1 MLVACIFDDQDIS
14 EVEKAEVFVAAARQ
28 RLEGDSAQPQQ
39 AADVSDQ
46 PQGQPEEPAED
57 FRAKMLEIAGLEC
70 GKLIRGAFEHFRDGQ
85 FDIKQ
90 LAPRMEEEVSTLHSW
105 AAQLGKSC
113 KHRGV
118 EVFQRHGGS
127 PLKLSIRPEARRVL
141 QSATVT
147 PVSD

>member
-14 EVEKAEVFVAAARQ
+14 EVEKAEVFVAAAR
-28 RLEGDSAQPQQ
+28 RKLEGDFPEPHQTDEAQAQP
-39 AADVSDQ
+39 DE
-46 PQGQPEEPAED
+46 PGEE

-70 GKLIRGAFEHFRDGQ
+70 GKLIHGAFEHFRDEQ

-90 LAPRMEEEVSTLHSW
+90 LAPQMGEEVATLHSW

-127 PLKLSIRPEARRVL
+127 PLKMSLRPEARQVL
-141 QSATVT
+141 QSAAVADTT
-147 PVSD
+147 N